1 MQVCTVF
8 ARALAG
14 AAMLAMA
21 GSAVAQ
27 GGTAPRAER
36 AADTLAAAN
45 TAAQSAQAARYD
57 GYAEIER
64 LPDWSGVWN
73 PDWSLLFGGGGRTP
87 PAQPKLEAAAQ
98 AQLEAFRAKQAAE
111 GVAQTAQIT
120 CRPPGMPGI
129 MRQPYPME
137 VLFTPG
143 RVTIFAETYSQARR
157 IYTDGRAL
165 PEDPDDLF
173 NGTSVGRWDGDTL
186 TVETIGFNPLVE
198 YIGGVTHGPNMKIVE
213 KIWLERP
220 GVLRTETTITDPGVL
235 AEPLVSQM
243 AFRKEADW
251 VIREYVCEEN
261 NRLTAGEGGANIEL
275 DLEYDPEDP
284 FGPPPGEAE

>member
-1 MQVCTVF
+1 MQVWSVF

-14 AAMLAMA
+14 AATLAVA
-21 GSAVAQ
+21 SAAVAQ
-27 GGTAPRAER
+27 GGG
-36 AADTLAAAN
+36 AADAAAQ
-45 TAAQSAQAARYD
+45 APAARAD
-57 GYAEIER
+57 GYAELER

-73 PDWSLLFGGGGRTP
+73 PDWSLLFGGGGGRA
-87 PAQPKLEAAAQ
+87 PAQPKLEPAAQ
-98 AQLEAFRAKQAAE
+98 AELDAFRAQQAAQ

-157 IYTDGRAL
+157 IYTDGRPL

-173 NGTSVGRWDGDTL
+173 NGTSVGRWGGDAL
-186 TVETIGFNPLVE
+186 LVETIGFNPLVE
-198 YIGGVTHGPNMKIVE
+198 YVPGVTHGPDMKISE
-213 KIWLERP
+213 RIWLERP
-220 GVLRTETTITDPGVL
+220 DVLRTETTITDPGVL

-251 VIREYVCEEN
+251 TIREYVCEEN

-284 FGPPPGEAE
+284 FGPPPGEPEAE